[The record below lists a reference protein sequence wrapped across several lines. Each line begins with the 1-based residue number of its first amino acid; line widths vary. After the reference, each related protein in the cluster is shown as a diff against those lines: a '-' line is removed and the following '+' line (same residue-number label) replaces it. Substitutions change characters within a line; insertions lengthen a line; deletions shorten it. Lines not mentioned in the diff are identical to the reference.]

1 MPGRVRKEKHTD
13 KEREK
18 NSRGR
23 GGEGDSKDGHAGPH
37 VTMIVE

>member
-23 GGEGDSKDGHAGPH
+23 GGRETARM
-37 VTMIVE
+37 VMLVLT